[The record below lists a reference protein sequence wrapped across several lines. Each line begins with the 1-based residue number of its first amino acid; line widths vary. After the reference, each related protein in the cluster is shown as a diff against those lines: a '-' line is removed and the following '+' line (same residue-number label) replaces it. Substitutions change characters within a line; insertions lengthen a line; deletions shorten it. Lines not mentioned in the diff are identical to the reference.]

1 MANDLLVFC
10 EVVQQ

>member
-10 EVVQQ
+10 EVVQ